1 MVYCRNDNKT
11 KQKELSGSRALQFV
25 VIDLLATFVLVATV
39 FYGDII
45 LPLET
50 AYNCQSVSYKF
61 AIVPINGEAKSSG
74 KIVNSPVTSL

>member
-61 AIVPINGEAKSSG
+61 VYSIHQRRGQVCWEDCQQPCY
-74 KIVNSPVTSL
+74 